1 MEDTRVPVLAQRL
14 REARSFIELGKLA
27 CQLFVRLGVQD
38 CAVTLH
44 ASNGRPVLTVD
55 NTRERDAEQR
65 QSLFTQAWMRDGAMR
80 ELQLRH
86 IPVELVYAQPLRML
100 VLPLLAPDQLVG
112 SIRLRHR
119 TAISPQLRA
128 ELTALAAH
136 VSVRLAQLGITP
148 PSDAT
153 PATPLTPR
161 QLVVAVHAAR
171 GRTNGEIAAV
181 LELSINTV
189 KKHLKDVFERLAITS
204 RIELAILMSS
214 GAFDDVLPAGVIEV
228 DGVSVVRELRG

>member
-1 MEDTRVPVLAQRL
+1 MLAQEL
-14 REARSFIELGKLA
+14 REARSFVELGKLA

-44 ASNGRPVLTVD
+44 ASNGRPILTVD
-55 NTRERDAEQR
+55 NTGDHDAEQR
-65 QSLFTQAWMRDGAMR
+65 HSLFARAWLRDGAMR
-80 ELQLRH
+80 ELQQRH
-86 IPVELVYAQPLRML
+86 IPVELVNEQPLRML

-119 TAISPQLRA
+119 TTITARLRA

-136 VSVRLAQLGITP
+136 LSVRLAQLGITAP
-148 PSDAT
+148 QDTT

-171 GRTNGEIAAV
+171 GRTNPEIAAT

-189 KKHLKDVFERLAITS
+189 KKHLKDVFERLAITN
-204 RIELAILMSS
+204 RIELALLMSR
-214 GAFDDVLPAGVIEV
+214 GAFDEVLPTGVIEV
-228 DGVSVVRELRG
+228 DGVSVVRSMPR

>member
-27 CQLFVRLGVQD
+27 CQLFVRLGVED

-44 ASNGRPVLTVD
+44 ASNGRPILTVD
-55 NTRERDAEQR
+55 NTRDRDAEER
-65 QSLFTQAWMRDGAMR
+65 HSLFARAWSRDGAMR
-80 ELQLRH
+80 ELQQRH
-86 IPVELVYAQPLRML
+86 IPVELGAESLRML
-100 VLPLLAPDQLVG
+100 VLPLLAPDHLVG

-119 TAISPQLRA
+119 TTIGAQLRA

-136 VSVRLAQLGITP
+136 VSVRLAQLGITAP
-148 PSDAT
+148 ADST

-171 GRTNGEIAAV
+171 GRTNGEIATA
-181 LELSINTV
+181 LALSVNTV

-204 RIELAILMSS
+204 RIELALLMSR
-214 GAFDDVLPAGVIEV
+214 GALDEVLPSGVIEV
-228 DGVSVVRELRG
+228 DGVSVVRAIPV

>member
-1 MEDTRVPVLAQRL
+1 VLAQQL
-14 REARSFIELGKLA
+14 REARSFVELAKLA

-55 NTRERDAEQR
+55 NTHEPDAEQR
-65 QSLFTQAWMRDGAMR
+65 HSRFARAWSQDGAMR

-86 IPVELVYAQPLRML
+86 IPVELVHAQPVRML
-100 VLPLLAPDQLVG
+100 VLPLVAPDQLVG

-119 TAISPQLRA
+119 TTIGAQLRE

-136 VSVRLAQLGITP
+136 VSVRLAQLGITAP
-148 PSDAT
+148 EDT
-153 PATPLTPR
+153 VPATTLTPR
-161 QLVVAVHAAR
+161 QLVVAVQAAR
-171 GRTNGEIAAV
+171 GRTNGEIATA
-181 LELSINTV
+181 LELSVNTV

-204 RIELAILMSS
+204 RIELALLMSR
-214 GAFDDVLPAGVIEV
+214 GVFDEVLPTGVIEV
-228 DGVSVVRELRG
+228 DGVTVVRAMPG